1 MKKLFTIITVILF
14 LSTATAQDSCLPR
27 YNLPVKTIELS
38 QGKLAYV
45 EKGIG
50 QTILF
55 IHGLGGNL
63 SHWLKSVNDLSSAYK
78 CIAIDLPGYGW
89 SDKNVDTKG
98 KDRLQFYADAIAEF
112 LKKKKIKKAML
123 VGHSMGGQTAIIAA
137 LQNKRVTKL
146 ILVAPAGFETFTEKE
161 AQLLI
166 ASTPASVFE
175 KQDEAVIRNNFK
187 INFVEQPADVEQLI
201 QDRLRMKT
209 CSGFKLYC
217 ETVSAGIKGMLAH
230 PVKDSLQYLTMPVLI
245 VFGANDMLI
254 PNRYLHAAA
263 KTEEL
268 ARQSAALIPNSKVE
282 MIEKA
287 GHMVPFEKP
296 NEINTI
302 IKNFIQ

>member
-1 MKKLFTIITVILF
+1 MKQLITITCLMIF
-14 LSTATAQDSCLPR
+14 LSTAAAQDSCLPK
-27 YNLPVKTIELS
+27 YNMPVKTIELS
-38 QGKLAYV
+38 SGKLAYV
-45 EKGIG
+45 EKGKG

-63 SHWLKSVNDLSSAYK
+63 SHWLKSVNELSSAYT

-112 LKKKKIKKAML
+112 LKKKKIKKVVL
-123 VGHSMGGQTAIIAA
+123 VGHSMGAQTAIIAA
-137 LQNKRVTKL
+137 LQNTCVTKL
-146 ILVAPAGFETFTEKE
+146 ILAAPAGLETFTEKE
-161 AQLLI
+161 GELLI

-187 INFVEQPADVEQLI
+187 MNFVQQPADVEQLI
-201 QDRLRMKT
+201 QDRLQMKR
-209 CSGFKLYC
+209 CSNFNIYC
-217 ETVSAGIKGMLAH
+217 ETVSAGVKGMLAH
-230 PVKDSLQYLTMPVLI
+230 PVKDSLQYLQIPVLI
-245 VFGANDMLI
+245 VFGANDLLI
-254 PNRYLHAAA
+254 PNRYLHASL

-268 ARQSAALIPNSKVE
+268 AKQSAALIPKGKVE

-287 GHMVPFEKP
+287 GHMVPFEKN
-296 NEINTI
+296 NEINII